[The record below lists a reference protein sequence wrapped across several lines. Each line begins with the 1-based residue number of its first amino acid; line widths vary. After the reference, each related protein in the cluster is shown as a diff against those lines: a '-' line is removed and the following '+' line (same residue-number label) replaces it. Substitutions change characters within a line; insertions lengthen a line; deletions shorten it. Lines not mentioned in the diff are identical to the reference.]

1 MQQRQSKSVAEAKKT
16 NSFSKMML
24 QRDKNR
30 LQAKQKQPYIELLKD
45 PRGKEYLRL
54 LAESTGICKQLEEIE
69 EQLKQLEQEIKQEE
83 AMLPASNDCLQ
94 RENEN
99 KAKTMSESVSSW
111 LTTET
116 EEKVLSW
123 LTTKTGENNSSW
135 LTTET
140 EENNSSWLTTKEE
153 ETVSSWLGTEVKE
166 EEESWLDVKRGPI
179 DIAGSCE
186 QKRKHLMQMQK
197 RRDELVVQFKEAQKA
212 FQEQLPIPEKC
223 LGLIYPD
230 WNTDIL
236 LKYGIIACPG
246 NKFSTPE
253 ELIAQVQPR
262 TQEEERQWLKGNDAY
277 QMYFCEELL
286 LVEIYRDVVCVVY
299 KGGNVKVIE

>member
-1 MQQRQSKSVAEAKKT
+1 MQLKQNKAATESKKT
-16 NSFSKMML
+16 SNISRMML

-30 LQAKQKQPYIELLKD
+30 LKEQQKHAYIELLRA

-54 LAESTGICKQLEEIE
+54 LAKSTEICKQLEAIE
-69 EQLKQLEQEIKQEE
+69 EQLKQLEQEIKIEIEQEA
-83 AMLPASNDCLQ
+83 AMLPASDDYLQ

-99 KAKTMSESVSSW
+99 KAETMNESVSSW

-116 EEKVLSW
+116 EK
-123 LTTKTGENNSSW
+123 NNSSW
-135 LTTET
+135 LATET
-140 EENNSSWLTTKEE
+140 EENNSSWLAT
-153 ETVSSWLGTEVKE
+153 ETEKISSSWLDTEVKE
-166 EEESWLDVKRGPI
+166 EKVPWLDVKKGPI
-179 DIAGSCE
+179 DIAKSCE
-186 QKRKHLMQMQK
+186 QKRKHLLQMQK
-197 RRDELVVQFKEAQKA
+197 RRDELAVQFKEAQKA
-212 FQEQLPIPEKC
+212 FEEQLPVPEKY

-246 NKFSTPE
+246 NKFRTTE

-262 TQEEERQWLKGNDAY
+262 TREEERQWLKGNDAY
-277 QMYFCEELL
+277 NMYDCEELL

-299 KGGNVKVIE
+299 KDGDVKVIE